1 MRSLTSRGAPH
12 PDHLSSSTL
21 WSCAERWNSEQ
32 VYHEGR
38 KARWLVRLAFSEKG
52 KKGIKRFL
60 DTDIDTGRF
69 VHVKELLV
77 HFLRVPP
84 SEISV

>member
-1 MRSLTSRGAPH
+1 M
-12 PDHLSSSTL
+12 
-21 WSCAERWNSEQ
+21 
-32 VYHEGR
+32 
-38 KARWLVRLAFSEKG
+38 AFSEKG